1 MKFLTYFKSIDK
13 YTLFSPIGD
22 NFLLKDDKNLYLLN
36 DSLKTILFQ
45 TSFPY
50 FSDVIKKDEKD
61 HLFLLLLPFNQKKET
76 IFQSDNLSPVFSIA
90 NLTIL
95 KDTIIK
101 DVILHNGNIIIL
113 YDFNKKTQLLVYELN
128 SGKQEVYFLED
139 EFHFDHLS
147 YSSFLNCLLLYS
159 SNEVAIFSEKKIIS
173 SIKLPPFKKIFLT
186 RKNPVYI
193 SLEEKRIAVYSKNGK
208 LIASVDNY
216 IGKDDC
222 DVDFLVDEKRELIF
236 VISYNDNLKISRL
249 SILSYVNFTLLESIV
264 IKKRVVSLSEDK
276 NYLILNY
283 IGGVK
288 VYRFKEKKN

>member
-13 YTLFSPIGD
+13 YTLFSSIGD

-61 HLFLLLLPFNQKKET
+61 HLFVLLLPFNQKKET

-128 SGKQEVYFLED
+128 SGKQEVYFSED

-159 SNEVAIFSEKKIIS
+159 SNEVAIFSEKKINS

-236 VISYNDNLKISRL
+236 VVTYNENLKISRL